1 MPRQARILYKRLYRF
16 QNILSTAASIEAK
29 RVSDSIRCASS
40 KENSHPQFS
49 WGIAPASHPGD
60 VLESNSVR
68 CEDGTMSTMSEE
80 DRLELTRG
88 ILNML
93 DEWQIDP
100 KDQLALL
107 GLENV
112 PAREVNRLR
121 DSRPLPDE
129 PDVMQRVEHLI
140 SIADALRTTYP
151 FSKRMGR
158 LWMHKPNRKFR
169 QRTPVATMVEDGI
182 VGLVSVRSYL
192 DCSYSWDIS
201 GSKT

>member
-1 MPRQARILYKRLYRF
+1 
-16 QNILSTAASIEAK
+16 
-29 RVSDSIRCASS
+29 
-40 KENSHPQFS
+40 
-49 WGIAPASHPGD
+49 
-60 VLESNSVR
+60 
-68 CEDGTMSTMSEE
+68 MSTMSEE
-80 DRLELTRG
+80 ERLELTRG

-93 DEWQIDP
+93 DEWQIEA
-100 KDQLALL
+100 KDQLILL
-107 GLENV
+107 GLTDV
-112 PAREVNRLR
+112 PAREVKRLR

-129 PDVMQRVEHLI
+129 PEIMQRVEHLI

-169 QRTPVATMVEDGI
+169 QRTPVETMVEDGI

-201 GSKT
+201 GSKA

>member
-1 MPRQARILYKRLYRF
+1 MNA
-16 QNILSTAASIEAK
+16 
-29 RVSDSIRCASS
+29 
-40 KENSHPQFS
+40 
-49 WGIAPASHPGD
+49 
-60 VLESNSVR
+60 
-68 CEDGTMSTMSEE
+68 MSEE
-80 DRLELTRG
+80 ERLELTRG

-93 DEWQIDP
+93 DEWAIEA
-100 KDQLALL
+100 KDQLVLL
-107 GLENV
+107 GLDNV
-112 PAREVNRLR
+112 PAREVKRLR
-121 DSRPLPDE
+121 ESRPLPDE
-129 PDVMQRVEHLI
+129 PEVMQRVEHLI

-201 GSKT
+201 GSKG

>member
-1 MPRQARILYKRLYRF
+1 
-16 QNILSTAASIEAK
+16 
-29 RVSDSIRCASS
+29 
-40 KENSHPQFS
+40 
-49 WGIAPASHPGD
+49 
-60 VLESNSVR
+60 
-68 CEDGTMSTMSEE
+68 MSAMSEE
-80 DRLELTRG
+80 ERLELTRG
-88 ILNML
+88 ILSML
-93 DEWQIDP
+93 DEWDIAA

-121 DSRPLPDE
+121 ESRPLPDD
-129 PDVMQRVEHLI
+129 PNVMMRVEHLI

-151 FSKRMGR
+151 FSKRMGK
-158 LWMHKPNRKFR
+158 LWMNKPNRKFR

-201 GSKT
+201 GSKG